1 MEIII
6 AIFNRNNERGETM
19 EVGERG
25 RRSEV
30 DGRVERE
37 WGFIMCWR
45 MPGTL
50 KGSRVLN
57 V

>member
-1 MEIII
+1 
-6 AIFNRNNERGETM
+6 M

-37 WGFIMCWR
+37 WGFIICWR

-57 V
+57 A